1 MNHRLTNQAIDN
13 LWDEAMIAA
22 GPPATILE
30 VSRAICRAAYD
41 LGYKAG
47 TQASEG
53 AMQAILDTI
62 QQNSKAMEMLAD
74 S

>member
-30 VSRAICRAAYD
+30 VSRAICRA
-41 LGYKAG
+41 
-47 TQASEG
+47 G
-53 AMQAILDTI
+53 ALQISRH
-62 QQNSKAMEMLAD
+62 NSTEQ
-74 S
+74 